1 MTGTLQLLRLAVRR
15 DRVLLPVWLLIF
27 VMSAYSSAAAT
38 VGIYPDLASR
48 RAAAEA
54 VNATAATR
62 GLYGPIWD
70 TTSLGQLSLF
80 KLNSLGAALV
90 ALLSLMILTR
100 HTRGEEDEGRLELL
114 GAGVMGRFA
123 PLGSA
128 LLLVV
133 AADLLLALVTAASL
147 TTAGLPA
154 VGSLA
159 FGTAWA
165 IGGIS
170 FAAIAAVTAQLT
182 NGARAANAAAGS
194 VLGVAYLLRAVTDS
208 GGPAWLTWLSPIGWA
223 QQVQA
228 FGANRWWVAV
238 VGLGFTT
245 VAVALAVVLASHRD
259 LGSGLWATRP
269 GPARARGSLRGAW
282 TLALRLHRAT
292 LIGWTVVFAT
302 LSLVMANLAGSVT
315 DFLDSEAARQMIEAI
330 GGPGSLVDTF
340 FAAEWSMV
348 AAITSAFAVQ
358 TVLRLRSEESRGH
371 AEAVLATGVPRRT
384 WLLSHVGIAV
394 LGSVWLVT
402 MGGVVA
408 GLAYARMSGDQA
420 QVGRL
425 TSAAVVQLPA
435 VLVVIGLTVT
445 AFGLRSRWASAG
457 WGLLVAF
464 LLLGEFGS
472 LLKLPTWL
480 MNLSPFKHTPLLPA
494 APFSWQPVLW
504 LTAVGLVLT
513 VAGTWAWQRR
523 DAG

>member
-1 MTGTLQLLRLAVRR
+1 VTGTLQLLRLAVRR
-15 DRVLLPVWLLIF
+15 DRVLLPVWLLVF
-27 VMSAYSSAAAT
+27 VLSAYSSAAAT

-70 TTSLGQLSLF
+70 TTSIGQLSLF

-90 ALLSLMILTR
+90 ALLSLMLLTR
-100 HTRGEEDEGRLELL
+100 HTRGEEEEGRLELL
-114 GAGVMGRFA
+114 GAGVMGRYA
-123 PLGSA
+123 PLSSA

-147 TTAGLPA
+147 TAAGLPST
-154 VGSLA
+154 GSLA

-170 FAAIAAVTAQLT
+170 FAAVAAVTAQLT

-194 VLGVAYLLRAVTDS
+194 VLGVAYLLRAITDS
-208 GGPAWLTWLSPIGWA
+208 GGPAWVTWLSPIGWA
-223 QQVQA
+223 QQLQA
-228 FGANRWWVAV
+228 YGANRWWVAA
-238 VGLGFTT
+238 VGLVFTA
-245 VAVALAVVLASHRD
+245 VAVAVAVVLVRRRD
-259 LGSGLWATRP
+259 LGTGLWASRP
-269 GPARARGSLRGAW
+269 GAARAAGSLRGAW

-302 LSLVMANLAGSVT
+302 LPLVLANLAGSVT
-315 DFLDSEAARQMIEAI
+315 RFLDTDSARQMIEAI
-330 GGPGSLVDTF
+330 GGPGTLVDTF

-348 AAITSAFAVQ
+348 GAITSAFAVQ
-358 TVLRLRSEESRGH
+358 AVLRLRNEESRGH

-384 WLLSHVGIAV
+384 WLLSHVAVAV
-394 LGSVWLVT
+394 LGSVWLLT
-402 MGGVVA
+402 LAGVVA
-408 GLAYARMSGDQA
+408 GLAYARLSGDGA
-420 QVGRL
+420 QLGRL
-425 TSAAVVQLPA
+425 TGAAVVQLPA

-445 AFGLRSRWASAG
+445 AFGLRSRWAAAG

-472 LLKLPTWL
+472 LLELPTWL
-480 MNLSPFKHTPLLPA
+480 MQLSPFKHTPLLPA

-504 LTAVGLVLT
+504 LTVAGLALT
-513 VAGTWAWQRR
+513 AAGTWAWQRR